1 MKKPTTQEMA
11 MDDLTTQIHSD
22 ELIPEGW
29 EEIEPDDNDDKAKRE
44 EEETLRQ
51 IDELLDMFV

>member
-1 MKKPTTQEMA
+1 

-29 EEIEPDDNDDKAKRE
+29 EEIEPDDDDDKAKRE